1 MGILRLISLVL
12 IFNIYLSAGVIL
24 RAPNSFISGEAF
36 IFEYELTGSSVDF
49 PKIEKV
55 DQYIVESL
63 GTSKSLQI
71 INGNYS
77 EKVSK
82 KYRIYPTNDFTIPS
96 FDFEIDGKIEKS
108 EEKKV
113 TKSVA
118 LKTKSQQFDLTI
130 QTDKKELFVGESTVL
145 KLVFKYKRDLQI
157 TNLGFVPPHFENFWY
172 KKLDNKNNRYEQNGY
187 IVQELEYLLFPQ
199 KVGKL
204 KVNPLKV
211 DVQMIDSAS
220 SNSFGFFSAV
230 PKVTK
235 VYSNELNFEVK
246 PLPQGVSLIGDFDIK
261 AFVDKTKV
269 KQGESISYK
278 LVISGFGNFDDI
290 QDKKLNIKD
299 AIVYDNKP
307 KIETTYKNDKY
318 NGTYEKVYSIV
329 PSDSIIIPSQS
340 ISYFDKQKQK
350 VVTKRTQEFKIEVEN
365 TLKSSQKV
373 VLEKAVDDTPVVKK
387 NIVETKTSNSEKI
400 IYFVLGIVFSLLIFG
415 LINLVKIKKNKN
427 RRVDTPL
434 IKQVKSS
441 KDKQELLKV
450 LVPFIN
456 KDEILDELIYKCE
469 KDGEFSSL
477 KKDIISTIKNL
488 KL

>member
-1 MGILRLISLVL
+1 MGILRLIVLVL
-12 IFNIYLSAGVIL
+12 IFNIYLNAGVIL
-24 RAPNSFISGEAF
+24 RAPNSFISGEPYV
-36 IFEYELTGSSVDF
+36 FEYELSGSSVNF
-49 PKIEKV
+49 PKIEKI
-55 DQYIVESL
+55 DQYIVEGL

-71 INGNYS
+71 INGSYS

-82 KYRIYPTNDFTIPS
+82 KYRIFPTSDFTIPS
-96 FDFEIDGKIEKS
+96 FDFEIDGKLEKS

-157 TNLGFVPPHFENFWY
+157 TNLGFTPPHFENFWY

-261 AFVDKTKV
+261 ALVDKTKV

-290 QDKKLNIKD
+290 QDKKLNVKD

-307 KIETTYKNDKY
+307 KVETNYENDRYK
-318 NGTYEKVYSIV
+318 GTYEKVYSIV
-329 PSDSIIIPSQS
+329 PSNSIIIPSQS
-340 ISYFDKQKQK
+340 ISYFDKQSQK
-350 VVTKRTQEFKIEVEN
+350 VVTKKTQEFKIEVEN
-365 TLKSSQKV
+365 SLNSSQEV
-373 VLEKAVDDTPVVKK
+373 VLEKAKDAPIIKK
-387 NIVETKTSNSEKI
+387 DIIETKTSNSEKV

-415 LINLVKIKKNKN
+415 LLNLVKIKKNKN

-469 KDGEFSSL
+469 KEGEFSSL

>member
-1 MGILRLISLVL
+1 MGILRLIILVL
-12 IFNIYLSAGVIL
+12 IFNLYLSAGVIL
-24 RAPNSFISGEAF
+24 RAPNSFISGEPF
-36 IFEYELTGSSVDF
+36 VFEYELSGSSVNF
-49 PKIEKV
+49 PNIEKI
-55 DQYIVESL
+55 DQYIVEGL

-71 INGNYS
+71 INGSYS

-82 KYRIYPTNDFTIPS
+82 KYRIYPTSDFTIPS
-96 FDFEIDGKIEKS
+96 FDFEIDGKLEKS

-130 QTDKKELFVGESTVL
+130 QTEKKELFVGESTIL

-157 TNLGFVPPHFENFWY
+157 TNLGFTPPHFENFWY

-204 KVNPLKV
+204 KINPLKV
-211 DVQMIDSAS
+211 DVQMIDITS
-220 SNSFGFFSAV
+220 SNNFGFFSAV

-235 VYSNELNFEVK
+235 VYSNELSFDIK
-246 PLPQGVSLIGDFDIK
+246 PLPQAINLIGNFDIK
-261 AFVDKTKV
+261 AFVDKTKI

-307 KIETTYKNDKY
+307 KVETSYENDRYK
-318 NGTYEKVYSIV
+318 GIYEKVYSIV

-340 ISYFDKQKQK
+340 ISYFDKQSQK
-350 VVTKRTQEFKIEVEN
+350 VITKKTQEFKIEVEN
-365 TLKSSQKV
+365 SLNSSQEV
-373 VLEKAVDDTPVVKK
+373 VLEKAIDTPVIKK
-387 NIVETKTSNSEKI
+387 DIIETKTSNSEKV

-415 LINLVKIKKNKN
+415 LLNLVKIKKNKN

-469 KDGEFSSL
+469 KEGEFSSL